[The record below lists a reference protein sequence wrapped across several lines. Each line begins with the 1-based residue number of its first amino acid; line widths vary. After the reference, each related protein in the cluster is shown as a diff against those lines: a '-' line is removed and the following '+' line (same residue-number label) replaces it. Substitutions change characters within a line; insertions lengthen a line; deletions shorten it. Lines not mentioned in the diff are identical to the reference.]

1 MEKREVAVVVPI
13 YKPQFSPYEA
23 RSVRQTVAVLGHY
36 PIILLAPVGLDLTM
50 IHREFPSLEVRE
62 VSDEWLG
69 RKNGIAGYNRMMLS
83 ADFYDLFRDF
93 EYILICQP
101 DVWIFRD
108 ELSDWCRKGYDCVAA
123 PWVRRRVY
131 NLPLL
136 RQWLALRRWWCAS
149 HGRMIRQMIYG
160 RIGNG
165 GLSLRRVDRFREAC
179 RKYALQIEQYCA
191 LGSDLGNEDVFWAL
205 VPEEFRY
212 PTQEEALRFAFDTNP
227 KYCYRMCKGR
237 LPMGCH
243 GWFKPRRLR
252 FWETF
257 IQPADAAC
265 GGGTGR

>member
-149 HGRMIRQMIYG
+149 RGRMIRQMIYG

-205 VPEEFRY
+205 VPEE
-212 PTQEEALRFAFDTNP
+212 
-227 KYCYRMCKGR
+227 YR
-237 LPMGCH
+237 
-243 GWFKPRRLR
+243 
-252 FWETF
+252 
-257 IQPADAAC
+257 
-265 GGGTGR
+265 

>member
-13 YKPQFSPYEA
+13 YKPRLSPCEEQ
-23 RSVRQTVAVLGHY
+23 SVRQTVAVLGHY
-36 PIILLAPVGLDLTM
+36 PIILLAPVGLDLTA
-50 IHREFPSLEVRE
+50 IRQEFPTLEVRE
-62 VSDEWLG
+62 VTDEWLG

-131 NLPLL
+131 DLPLL
-136 RQWLALRRWWCAS
+136 KQWLTMRRWWCGS

-179 RKYALQIEQYCA
+179 RRYAAEIERSCA

-205 VPEEFRY
+205 VPKEFRY

-227 KYCYRMCKGR
+227 KYCYRMCHGR

-243 GWFKPRRLR
+243 GWFKRRRLR
-252 FWETF
+252 FWLRF
-257 IQPADAAC
+257 IPADFSAC
-265 GGGTGR
+265 GDGTGR